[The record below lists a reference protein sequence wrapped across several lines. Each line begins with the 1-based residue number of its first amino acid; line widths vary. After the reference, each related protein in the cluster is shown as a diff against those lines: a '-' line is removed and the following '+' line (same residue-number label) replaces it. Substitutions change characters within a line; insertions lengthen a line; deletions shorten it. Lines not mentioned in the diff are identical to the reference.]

1 MMSSLRLF
9 TAICLLLAPSAVSS
23 FKSPQATSQRQR
35 SIQGSQNPAAS
46 FRISPLWAGLEEDDA
61 VKPLESASS
70 TDIDKEATYAI
81 AKEYAEKG
89 LPEDSARSN
98 VGPSSF
104 TM

>member
-9 TAICLLLAPSAVSS
+9 TAICLLLAPTAVSS
-23 FKSPQATSQRQR
+23 FQSPQAITPQRQR
-35 SIQGSQNPAAS
+35 SIQSSQNPAS
-46 FRISPLWAGLEEDDA
+46 FRISPLSAGLEEEDA

-70 TDIDKEATYAI
+70 TDIDKEASYAI

-89 LPEDSARSN
+89 LPEDSARSS

-104 TM
+104 SM